1 MDCRNFMLMKIES
14 IIIVIIIDHGPSE
27 FEQITILGKADVEL
41 LVDFKTLSEAICGS
55 YLWWANIKLVKHLLS
70 LQNFMGFFWL
80 RAVEKCSSLFYCF
93 ELGKNGFN

>member
-41 LVDFKTLSEAICGS
+41 LVYFKTLSEAICGS
-55 YLWWANIKLVKHLLS
+55 YLW
-70 LQNFMGFFWL
+70 
-80 RAVEKCSSLFYCF
+80 
-93 ELGKNGFN
+93 

>member
-41 LVDFKTLSEAICGS
+41 LVYFKTLSEAVFGS
-55 YLWWANIKLVKHLLS
+55 YLW
-70 LQNFMGFFWL
+70 
-80 RAVEKCSSLFYCF
+80 
-93 ELGKNGFN
+93 